1 MEYFKEIFG
10 GTMVNSMTG
19 YGRSEKENEFQKIV
33 VEMKGV
39 NHRYCDISIKMPKK
53 MNMFEEKMKKL
64 IKKKINRGRIE
75 VFLFLDEQKGDD
87 FTVKPN
93 FSVLDQYANA
103 LNDIKGK
110 YDIDRDFDLNLLT
123 RFQDAFTVEYKEVDE
138 EEVWKLLESVMNES
152 LDSLLDMRKVEGQKL
167 YEDIVSRTDT
177 VKGIIIELEKR
188 APEIVE
194 IHKNKMRERI
204 EELLHDNIE
213 LDEVRLAQEVA
224 YFSDKTNITEELVRL
239 DSHLDQLKHI
249 FEEKNSI
256 GRKLDF
262 LLQEINRE
270 INTIGS
276 KSPDVDISNFVIE
289 MKSEFEKVREQIQNI
304 E

>member
-1 MEYFKEIFG
+1 
-10 GTMVNSMTG
+10 MVNSMTG
-19 YGRSEKENEFQKIV
+19 YGRSEKENTIQKIV

-64 IKKKINRGRIE
+64 IKKKINRGRVE
-75 VFLFLDEQKGDD
+75 VFVFLDEQKGDD
-87 FTVKPN
+87 FNVKPN
-93 FSVLDQYANA
+93 FAVLDQYASA
-103 LNDIKGK
+103 LADIKDK
-110 YDIDRDFDLNLLT
+110 YSLARDFDLNLLT
-123 RFQDAFTVEYKEVDE
+123 RFQDVFTVEYKEVDE
-138 EEVWKLLESVMNES
+138 EEVWNLLESTMNES
-152 LDSLLDMRKVEGQKL
+152 LESLLDMRKIEGQKL
-167 YEDIVSRTDT
+167 YEDIISRIET
-177 VKGIIIELEKR
+177 VRGIIVLLEKR

-194 IHKNKMRERI
+194 LHKTKMRERI
-204 EELLHDNIE
+204 DELLHDSIE

-249 FEEKNSI
+249 FEEKSSI

-262 LLQEINRE
+262 LLQEVNRE

-276 KSPDVDISNFVIE
+276 KSPDIDISNFVIE